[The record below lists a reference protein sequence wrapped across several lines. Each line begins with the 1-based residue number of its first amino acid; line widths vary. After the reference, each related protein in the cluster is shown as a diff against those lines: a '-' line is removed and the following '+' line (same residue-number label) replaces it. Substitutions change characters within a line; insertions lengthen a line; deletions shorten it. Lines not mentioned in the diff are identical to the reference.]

1 MRARYEITPPAAR
14 LAVKLFQANDTG
26 GTLKGHG
33 EKQHAVFQAEFLGF
47 LVGGVIQCGCAL
59 GEGERAEYYE
69 RTQSG
74 LRCQKSVLTE
84 YVFE

>member
-47 LVGGVIQCGCAL
+47 LVGGVIRADAHSVRVSAPSITSAL
-59 GEGERAEYYE
+59 RVDLGARKV
-69 RTQSG
+69 S
-74 LRCQKSVLTE
+74 
-84 YVFE
+84 